1 MPELS
6 RRHLMSG
13 AALAAGA
20 AVLHP
25 TLAAAAPAP
34 SGGTATADVVVVGAG
49 LAGLTAARVLTA
61 AGRRVVVLDAR
72 DRVGGRTL
80 NHPLPGGHV
89 ADLGGTWIGP
99 TQNEVAALAAEL
111 GLATFAQVDDG
122 QAVYYRSGV
131 RTTYPSGGPTGGA
144 PPDPTILPDL
154 VAVIALV
161 DQMSQQVPVDAPWT
175 ADSAEEWDSQTFDT
189 WLREHTVSPQTRKVA
204 SGAFEALFGG
214 EAREISLLYALWYIA
229 CAGDESNPG
238 TFERLIDVHGGA
250 QERRFV
256 QGAQSLSLRMA
267 AALGDRVQLST
278 PVRTVTQTANGVQ
291 VAGDRLTVT
300 AARAILAV
308 PPTLAGRI
316 QFDPPLPSARDGY
329 TQRSPQGRLMKVEA
343 VYPRPFWR
351 DAGLSGAV
359 VSDTGPGKICYD
371 VTPADNSLGG
381 LLAFVGGDEARKWGD
396 DHEKLKAAVVAQF
409 VTFFG
414 SQAANPTDV
423 VVQDWSDETWS
434 RGGPVHL
441 LGPGALTQDREAIW
455 APIGRLHWAGTETAT
470 FWHGYMDGAIS
481 SGRRAAAEVFGAP
494 R

>member
-6 RRHLMSG
+6 RRQLVSG

-20 AVLHP
+20 VALRP
-25 TLAAAAPAP
+25 TPAGAATATTTP
-34 SGGTATADVVVVGAG
+34 TATADVVVVGAG
-49 LAGLTAARVLTA
+49 LAGLTAARVLA
-61 AGRRVVVLDAR
+61 KAGRRVVVLEAR
-72 DRVGGRTL
+72 NRVGGRTL

-111 GLATFAQVDDG
+111 GLATFAQVDTGD
-122 QAVYYRSGV
+122 AVYYRSGV

-154 VAVIALV
+154 LAVITLV
-161 DQMSQQVPVDAPWT
+161 DQMSQSVPVDAPWT
-175 ADSAEEWDSQTFDT
+175 AASAEEWDSQTFDT

-229 CAGDESNPG
+229 CAGDEHNPG
-238 TFERLIDVHGGA
+238 TFERLIDVQGGA

-256 QGAQSLSLRMA
+256 KGAQSLSLRMA
-267 AALGDRVQLST
+267 AALGSRVQLST
-278 PVRTVTQTANGVQ
+278 PVRKVTQTAGGVT
-291 VAGDRLTVT
+291 VTSDRLTVS

-308 PPTLAGRI
+308 PPTLAGRLEYE
-316 QFDPPLPSARDGY
+316 PPLPTARDGY
-329 TQRSPQGRLMKVEA
+329 TQRSPQGRLIKVEA
-343 VYPRPFWR
+343 IYPRPFWR
-351 DAGLSGAV
+351 DAGLTGAV
-359 VSDTGPGKICYD
+359 VSDTGPGKIGYD

-396 DHEKLKAAVVAQF
+396 DHAKLKAAVLAQF

-414 SQAANPTDV
+414 PQAASPTEM
-423 VVQDWSDETWS
+423 VVQDWSDEIWS
-434 RGGPVHL
+434 RGAPVHVL
-441 LGPGALTQDREAIW
+441 APGALTQSRDALW
-455 APIGRLHWAGTETAT
+455 APVGRLHWAGTETAT

-481 SGRRAAAEVFGAP
+481 SGRRAAAEVLHA
-494 R
+494 

>member
-6 RRHLMSG
+6 RRQLVSG

-20 AVLHP
+20 VALRP
-25 TLAAAAPAP
+25 TPAAAAPTP
-34 SGGTATADVVVVGAG
+34 GSGAATADVVVVGAG

-61 AGRRVVVLDAR
+61 AGRMVVVLEAR

-99 TQNEVAALAAEL
+99 TQNAVAALADEL
-111 GLATFAQVDDG
+111 GLATFAQVDTG
-122 QAVYYRSGV
+122 NAVYYRSGV

-154 VAVIALV
+154 LAVIALV
-161 DQMSQQVPVDAPWT
+161 DQMSTSVPVDAPWT
-175 ADSAEEWDSQTFDT
+175 ADDAEEWDSQTFDT
-189 WLREHTVSPQTRKVA
+189 WLREHTASPQTRKVA

-229 CAGDESNPG
+229 CAGDANNPG
-238 TFERLIDVHGGA
+238 TFERLIDVQGGA

-256 QGAQSLSLRMA
+256 DGAQSLSLRMA
-267 AALGDRVQLST
+267 AALGSRVRLSA
-278 PVRTVTQTANGVQ
+278 PVRKVTQTAGGVQ
-291 VAGDRLTVT
+291 VTSDRLTVR
-300 AARAILAV
+300 AAHAILAV
-308 PPTLAGRI
+308 PPTLAARI
-316 QFDPPLPSARDGY
+316 EYDPSLPTSRDGY
-329 TQRSPQGRLMKVEA
+329 TQRSPQGRLIKVEA
-343 VYPRPFWR
+343 LYPRPFWR
-351 DAGLSGAV
+351 DAGLTGAV

-371 VTPADNSLGG
+371 VTPADNSMGG
-381 LLAFVGGDEARKWGD
+381 LLAFVGGDEARQWGD

-414 SQAANPTDV
+414 PQAASPREV
-423 VVQDWSDETWS
+423 VVQDWSDEIWS
-434 RGGPVHL
+434 RGAPVHV
-441 LGPGALTQDREAIW
+441 LGPGALTQDRDAIW
-455 APIGRLHWAGTETAT
+455 APVGRLHWAGTETAT

-481 SGRRAAAEVFGAP
+481 SGRRAAAEVLKA
-494 R
+494 